1 MLSKEK
7 IQSLSCSKIHSSASR
22 NKVFP
27 LLSLACTYFWKQATA
42 SSSTASMSPSS
53 PSRTLFLNKS
63 SRNSSSMLTADGWY
77 RRARAF
83 FIDRARFRQPPRPF
97 GPASPQAWNGRKGP
111 GTGHYGLSFLP
122 RSRQTLEF
130 DRFFHASRS
139 RLDPIPLSRP
149 TRRCFFPARP
159 APLFLGF

>member
-7 IQSLSCSKIHSSASR
+7 IQSLSRSKIHSSASR

-83 FIDRARFRQPPRPF
+83 FIDKLYLSNCRGLLAQLLLKPGMDGKDRARGITDYLFCHDADGRLSLIAPF
-97 GPASPQAWNGRKGP
+97 VHRDHDYIRSLFFSP
-111 GTGHYGLSFLP
+111 LP
-122 RSRQTLEF
+122 
-130 DRFFHASRS
+130 
-139 RLDPIPLSRP
+139 
-149 TRRCFFPARP
+149 
-159 APLFLGF
+159 